1 MGFITNLV
9 LFMAKAYDIPAD
21 KLISKIAEN
30 LKKDKKLEP
39 LPWIAFVKTGCHVDK
54 TPQNKD
60 WWYLRCASLL
70 RKVYIH
76 GPVSISDLKSQ
87 YGGKKQIGYNL
98 AHHKDAG
105 GAIIRKALQQLESS
119 GYVVKKTNGRILSDE
134 GMKRIDRIATDL
146 HKELIV
152 ASPALQRY
160 G

>member
-1 MGFITNLV
+1 MRNLV
-9 LFMAKAYDIPAD
+9 LFMAKAYDIPSD

-39 LPWIAFVKTGCHVDK
+39 SPWVAFVKTGSHVDK
-54 TPQNKD
+54 IPQNKD

-119 GYVVKKTNGRILSDE
+119 GYIIKKTKGRVLSDE
-134 GMKRIDRIATDL
+134 GMKRIDRMATEL
-146 HKELIV
+146 HKELLV
-152 ASPALQRY
+152 SSPGLQRY

>member
-1 MGFITNLV
+1 
-9 LFMAKAYDIPAD
+9 MAKAYDIPAD

-54 TPQNKD
+54 IPQNKD

-76 GPVSISDLKSQ
+76 GPVSISDLKSV

-119 GYVVKKTNGRILSDE
+119 GYIVKKARGRVLSDE

-146 HKELIV
+146 YKELIV
-152 ASPALQRY
+152 ATPALQRY

>member
-1 MGFITNLV
+1 
-9 LFMAKAYDIPAD
+9 MAKAYDIPAD

-54 TPQNKD
+54 IPQNKD

-76 GPVSISDLKSQ
+76 GPVSISDLKSV

-119 GYVVKKTNGRILSDE
+119 GYIVKNARGRVLSDE

-146 HKELIV
+146 YKELII
-152 ASPALQRY
+152 ATPALQRY

>member
-1 MGFITNLV
+1 
-9 LFMAKAYDIPAD
+9 MAKAYDIPAD

-39 LPWIAFVKTGCHVDK
+39 LPWIAFVKTGCHVDRI
-54 TPQNKD
+54 PQNKD

-76 GPVSISDLKSQ
+76 GPVSISDLKSV
-87 YGGKKQIGYNL
+87 YGGKIQIGYNL

-119 GYVVKKTNGRILSDE
+119 GYIVKNARGRVLSDE

-146 HKELIV
+146 YKELII
-152 ASPALQRY
+152 ATPALQRY

>member
-1 MGFITNLV
+1 
-9 LFMAKAYDIPAD
+9 MAKAYDIPAD

-54 TPQNKD
+54 IPQNKD

-76 GPVSISDLKSQ
+76 GPVSISDLKSV

-119 GYVVKKTNGRILSDE
+119 GYIVKKARGRVLSDE

-146 HKELIV
+146 YKELVV
-152 ASPALQRY
+152 ATPALQRY

>member
-1 MGFITNLV
+1 
-9 LFMAKAYDIPAD
+9 MAKAYDIPAD

-54 TPQNKD
+54 IPQNKD

-76 GPVSISDLKSQ
+76 GPVSISDLKSV

-119 GYVVKKTNGRILSDE
+119 GYIVKNARGRVLSDE

-146 HKELIV
+146 YKELIV
-152 ASPALQRY
+152 ATPALQRY